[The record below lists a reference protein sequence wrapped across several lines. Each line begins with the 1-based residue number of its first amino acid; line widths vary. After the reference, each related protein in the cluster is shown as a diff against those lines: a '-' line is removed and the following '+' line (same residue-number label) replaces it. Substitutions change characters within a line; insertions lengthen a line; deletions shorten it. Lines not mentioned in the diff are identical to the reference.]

1 MPERDGPQSAD
12 ALRLGGRSRALARVL
27 GSGFA
32 SQPGRIER
40 TAATRRICGTLAVK
54 AGRGVRSHKIA
65 RVAAGL
71 AVLGLAGLAVPRPAI
86 AQAAV
91 RSEPEGSA
99 AIEKLIDGGRLSE
112 AAAAV
117 EKHIASAGL
126 TARNLL
132 LRGLIAYRDGRFE
145 AALPDLKQSFALD
158 EQDPDT
164 SKALGLC
171 LVRLGH
177 EDLAETFFR
186 IAVQLAP
193 KDAMAHYY
201 LGLNAY
207 TTKRFDE
214 AGRAFRETVRLSPAA
229 PENHSYLGRSYEAL
243 GDVDLARQHYLIA
256 NELNQRRASR
266 SADPPLL
273 MGSLLFRQG
282 QLEEAKRY
290 LRQALEYDD
299 LQALPHYWLGLLL
312 ERESDLPA
320 AIDALT
326 RAAALDTSDHRPHY
340 ALARIHRRL
349 GDRRSAAAALRKFR
363 ELRKRS
369 ESETF

>member
-1 MPERDGPQSAD
+1 MPERDGQHSAD
-12 ALRLGGRSRALARVL
+12 ARRFVGRSQRPAREPASALASQR
-27 GSGFA
+27 GQIAGAPAPSGMRA
-32 SQPGRIER
+32 S
-40 TAATRRICGTLAVK
+40 LAVE
-54 AGRGVRSHKIA
+54 ADRGLRPRKIA

-71 AVLGLAGLAVPRPAI
+71 AVWALAGLAVPRLAT

-91 RSEPEGSA
+91 RSEAEGSPA
-99 AIEKLIDGGRLSE
+99 VERLIDGGRLSE
-112 AAAAV
+112 AAAAL
-117 EKHIASAGL
+117 EKRIASAGL

-171 LVRLGH
+171 LVRLGR

-186 IAVQLAP
+186 IAVELAP
-193 KDAMAHYY
+193 TDATAHYY

-207 TTKRFDE
+207 TTKRFEE
-214 AGRAFRETVRLSPAA
+214 AGQAFGEAVRLSPTV

-243 GDVDLARQHYLIA
+243 GRVGLAREQYLIA
-256 NELNQRRASR
+256 NELNQGRSPP

-282 QLEEAKRY
+282 QLEEARRY

-299 LQALPHYWLGLLL
+299 SQALPHYWLGLLL
-312 ERESDLPA
+312 ERESELPA
-320 AIDALT
+320 AIDALG
-326 RAAALDTSDHRPHY
+326 RAAALAPSDHRPHY

-349 GDRRSAAAALRKFR
+349 GDRRSAAEAQRKFR

-369 ESETF
+369 ESETY

>member
-1 MPERDGPQSAD
+1 M
-12 ALRLGGRSRALARVL
+12 
-27 GSGFA
+27 
-32 SQPGRIER
+32 
-40 TAATRRICGTLAVK
+40 
-54 AGRGVRSHKIA
+54 
-65 RVAAGL
+65 
-71 AVLGLAGLAVPRPAI
+71 
-86 AQAAV
+86 
-91 RSEPEGSA
+91 
-99 AIEKLIDGGRLSE
+99 
-112 AAAAV
+112 
-117 EKHIASAGL
+117 
-126 TARNLL
+126 
-132 LRGLIAYRDGRFE
+132 
-145 AALPDLKQSFALD
+145 PDLKQSFALD

-171 LVRLGH
+171 LVRLGR

-186 IAVQLAP
+186 IAAELAP

-214 AGRAFRETVRLSPAA
+214 AGQAFREAVRLSPAV

-243 GDVDLARQHYLIA
+243 GDVDLARKHYLIA
-256 NELNQRRASR
+256 NELNQRRSSR

-282 QLEEAKRY
+282 QLQEARRY
-290 LRQALEYDD
+290 LEQALEYDD
-299 LQALPHYWLGLLL
+299 SQALPHYWLGLLA
-312 ERESDLPA
+312 ERESELRA

-326 RAAALDTSDHRPHY
+326 RAAALAPFDHRPHY

-349 GDRRSAAAALRKFR
+349 GDRRSAAGALRKFR
-363 ELRKRS
+363 ELRIRS